1 MDMLE
6 IQWFYYKSNGSKPR
20 EVLIT
25 ESDLES
31 LHDTGTIN

>member
-6 IQWFYYKSNGSKPR
+6 KQGFITGANGSKPR

-31 LHDTGTIN
+31 IQESAQ